1 MIVFDVE
8 ADGLFRQATKIH
20 CLSYTSNGK
29 DFKSLTDYN
38 DMRDLVHGLKLIRQ
52 SDELSGETSKF
63 NESLE
68 DTLKNYSKGFV
79 VGASGSP
86 KPVEMIHFLYV
97 LDFYYGRTS
106 FKSVANKFKKGEGE
120 TTELVE
126 SAKENYSTIIN
137 SFVDSVKTKV
147 DDILENKEQYQGS
160 LTINNDTKAY
170 LLFDKLEEKGL
181 ISSNRGN

>member
-1 MIVFDVE
+1 MWWQQV
-8 ADGLFRQATKIH
+8 
-20 CLSYTSNGK
+20 
-29 DFKSLTDYN
+29 
-38 DMRDLVHGLKLIRQ
+38 
-52 SDELSGETSKF
+52 
-63 NESLE
+63 
-68 DTLKNYSKGFV
+68 
-79 VGASGSP
+79 
-86 KPVEMIHFLYV
+86 
-97 LDFYYGRTS
+97 
-106 FKSVANKFKKGEGE
+106 EGE
-120 TTELVE
+120 TKELVE